1 MKLKDW
7 RLEQG
12 LTMQAVADAMNDGR
26 PAATHVSQSSIDR
39 WEKGTIPRQRNIQ
52 RLNEISSGK
61 VAAADFYD
69 DTAKPRRKSRDL
81 AVSVVASRRGWV
93 ARRRHRGAGARP

>member
-7 RLEQG
+7 RLSKG
-12 LTMQAVADAMNDGR
+12 LTMQAVADAMNEGR
-26 PAATHVSQSSIDR
+26 PLASHVSQSSIDR

-52 RLNEISSGK
+52 RLNVISDGA
-61 VAAADFYD
+61 VAAADFYA
-69 DTAKPRRKSRDL
+69 DTTKPRRRSRDL

-93 ARRRHRGAGARP
+93 ARRRQRSTAVRP